1 MTSLILGGIGL
12 FLLGM
17 VLMTEGLKSAA
28 GELLRTVLSR
38 FTGGPVK
45 AVVSGA
51 AITAIVQ
58 SSSATTLATIGFV
71 SAGLLT
77 FPQAV
82 GVVLGANVGTTST
95 GWIVA
100 LVGLKVNV
108 SAVALPLIGIGALM
122 RLLGSNR
129 VRSFGMALAGFGL
142 IFVGIDTLQSGM
154 SDLAQRVDPASLPGG
169 SFLGRTL
176 LVITGALMTFLMQSS
191 SAAMATTLAA
201 LDSGTISLEQ
211 GGALVIGQN
220 VGTTLTAAIAAVG
233 ASVPAKR
240 TAVAHILFNVLTGAL
255 ALAILP
261 LMLALVDR
269 VDGQDGGPGTLAAFH
284 TAFNLL
290 GVVLILPFVGRFA
303 RAVMRIVPER
313 EQVLTRHLD
322 ATVTNVPAVAIEAAR
337 RTVAEIALTLFTAQR
352 ALLSHASGD
361 EETFAT
367 ADAALGEVRRFLAAV
382 RTSPE
387 AALEHRRHISTL
399 HAIDHLDRILE
410 ELKLP
415 GAGALMNFPEE
426 SRRIEKGLDLALDW
440 LSGTSTEVPLGSWQ
454 SIAEE
459 LAHTRLARRKEIL
472 EKTAIGLID
481 PEEAERQL
489 DGLRWFD
496 RIGYHTYRAIHHLAA
511 ASGAEETETSE
522 VYAESGSA

>member
-45 AVVSGA
+45 AVASGA

-82 GVVLGANVGTTST
+82 GVIFGANVGTTST

-108 SAVALPLIGIGALM
+108 STVALPLIGIGALM

-169 SFLGRTL
+169 SFLGRML
-176 LVITGALMTFLMQSS
+176 LVITGALMTFFMQSS

-201 LDSGTISLEQ
+201 LDSGAIGLEQ

-220 VGTTLTAAIAAVG
+220 VGTTLTAAIVAIG

-269 VDGQDGGPGTLAAFH
+269 LGGQDGGPGTLAAFH
-284 TAFNLL
+284 TVFNLL

-303 RAVMRIVPER
+303 RVVMRIVPER

-337 RTVAEIALTLFTAQR
+337 RTVAEIVLTLFAAQR
-352 ALLSHASGD
+352 KLLSRASGD
-361 EETFAT
+361 KETLDT

-399 HAIDHLDRILE
+399 HAIDHIDRILE
-410 ELKLP
+410 ELKMP
-415 GAGALMNFPEE
+415 VAGTLMNFPQE
-426 SRRIEKGLDLALDW
+426 SRRIERGLDLALDW
-440 LSGTSTEVPLGSWQ
+440 LSGTTSEVPLDSWQ
-454 SIAEE
+454 SITEE

-481 PEEAERQL
+481 PEEAERLL

-496 RIGYHTYRAIHHLAA
+496 RIGYHTWRAIHHLAA

-522 VYAESGSA
+522 VYAEGGST